1 MTLRAYQEQ
10 DSEIIA
16 SWVQDEKTL
25 YQWSADRLGVFPL
38 PPQALNQHYK
48 GCDSSSF
55 IPLTALDDEQN
66 VAGHLFIR
74 YPDEH
79 DRTTVRFGFVIVAP
93 SLRQTGN
100 GKKLL
105 LCALDYAKTQL
116 KAQRVT
122 LGVFENNEK
131 AYHCYASAGF
141 EKTGTY
147 TVPIKGQEWQCIE
160 MSRAI

>member
-48 GCDSSSF
+48 GCGSSSF

-79 DRTTVRFGFVIVAP
+79 DRTTVRFSA
-93 SLRQTGN
+93 S
-100 GKKLL
+100 
-105 LCALDYAKTQL
+105 CWMAKWRF
-116 KAQRVT
+116 AAAR
-122 LGVFENNEK
+122 E
-131 AYHCYASAGF
+131 
-141 EKTGTY
+141 
-147 TVPIKGQEWQCIE
+147 
-160 MSRAI
+160 